1 MDLLPL
7 GMFSKRVKTGE
18 VLRKICSGWRRGLFF
33 GISLWGMLWGQT
45 DLADRIAA
53 IVNGEIITL
62 TDVKIVSTF
71 NIIQTGNNKGDSFPL
86 KKGLDSLINQ
96 KLVIQLTVE
105 NINLSGEELER
116 KLQQIKQEMGSQQ
129 FESKL
134 EYFGLKEQDLTEY
147 LNERITFQKI
157 IQRRFSRK
165 AAVSLKEIE
174 TYYQDVYV
182 PSMEERKAVP
192 KPLVEM
198 LDEIE
203 SILQREKAEGQI
215 NDWLENL
222 RQRSDVVI
230 KIE

>member
-1 MDLLPL
+1 
-7 GMFSKRVKTGE
+7 
-18 VLRKICSGWRRGLFF
+18 
-33 GISLWGMLWGQT
+33 MLWGQT

-71 NIIQTGNNKGDSFPL
+71 NIIQTGNNKGDNFPL

-134 EYFGLKEQDLTEY
+134 EYFSLKEQDLTEY

-165 AAVSLKEIE
+165 AVVSLKEIE

-203 SILQREKAEGQI
+203 SILQREKAEGQ
-215 NDWLENL
+215 
-222 RQRSDVVI
+222 
-230 KIE
+230 